1 MATGRRGSRRDQRQA
16 TARPAVE
23 DETELLGPGLTG
35 SYLVLLA
42 EGGEE
47 MRAGAAALR
56 SVAGLQVA
64 HSRDFKKK
72 PLMSAF
78 DEADTVVFDE
88 LGVAVCDTPPD
99 QIQAL
104 SGVES
109 TSGILAVEPERVVY
123 ALNDEPH
130 VPTILPVTPAP
141 ALGVSE
147 AWTVEYLR
155 GYRDAVNQLI
165 ARLLGEPADGLPE
178 PITEPVAALNEAELT
193 WGLQVTRAGSSRRT
207 GRGIRVAVLDTG
219 LDLQHPDF
227 ATRVIRSQS
236 FVAGQT
242 VQDGH
247 GHGTH
252 CIGTSCGPAA
262 PQRLPR
268 YGVATGAEIF
278 AGKVLSNQGSGA
290 DRGILAGI
298 QWALVNRCAVVSM
311 SLGAPTQIG
320 ASPSRIFDEV
330 GQRALRAGTL
340 IVAAAGNDSN
350 RPSVVSPVSHPA
362 NCPSI
367 MAVAAVDQQLRVA
380 RFSNAGLNPRGGQV
394 DIAGPG
400 VAVHSSWPRPVLYN
414 RISGTSMATPHV
426 AGIAAQ
432 LAEAN
437 PTARGAALWTL
448 LLQRAPPATAAGAG
462 RRRRPGAG
470 ALSHAARGETKR
482 RPVSRRVL
490 MPIGET
496 DATDPRAGVLYCG
509 AGTGIRGG
517 AMAEIDVIVSVEE
530 DRLND
535 FSKIVKA
542 MRGAGL
548 KVEEEMAAVGVVA
561 GSVESRALPKLRQVD
576 GVAQVEQSRSYD
588 LAPPHNDVQ

>member
-23 DETELLGPGLTG
+23 DETQLLGPGLTG

-123 ALNDEPH
+123 ALNDEPR

-165 ARLLGEPADGLPE
+165 ARLLGEPADSLPE
-178 PITEPVAALNEAELT
+178 PITEPLAALNEAELT

-330 GQRALRAGTL
+330 GQRVLRAGTL

-350 RPSVVSPVSHPA
+350 RPSVVNPVSHPA

-380 RFSNAGLNPRGGQV
+380 RFSNAGLNPQGGQV

-448 LLQRAPPATAAGAG
+448 LLQRARRLPLPA
-462 RRRRPGAG
+462 R
-470 ALSHAARGETKR
+470 
-482 RPVSRRVL
+482 
-490 MPIGET
+490 
-496 DATDPRAGVLYCG
+496 
-509 AGTGIRGG
+509 
-517 AMAEIDVIVSVEE
+517 DVGS
-530 DRLND
+530 
-535 FSKIVKA
+535 
-542 MRGAGL
+542 GL
-548 KVEEEMAAVGVVA
+548 V
-561 GSVESRALPKLRQVD
+561 Q
-576 GVAQVEQSRSYD
+576 
-588 LAPPHNDVQ
+588 AP

>member
-1 MATGRRGSRRDQRQA
+1 
-16 TARPAVE
+16 
-23 DETELLGPGLTG
+23 
-35 SYLVLLA
+35 
-42 EGGEE
+42 
-47 MRAGAAALR
+47 
-56 SVAGLQVA
+56 
-64 HSRDFKKK
+64 
-72 PLMSAF
+72 MSAF
-78 DEADTVVFDE
+78 DEADTVVFDD

-109 TSGILAVEPERVVY
+109 ASGILAVEPERVVY
-123 ALNDEPH
+123 ALNDEPR

-165 ARLLGEPADGLPE
+165 ARLLGEPADGVPE
-178 PITEPVAALNEAELT
+178 PITEPLAALNEAELT
-193 WGLQVTRAGSSRRT
+193 WGLQVTRVGSSRRT

-394 DIAGPG
+394 DIAAPG

-448 LLQRAPPATAAGAG
+448 LLQRARRLPLPA
-462 RRRRPGAG
+462 R
-470 ALSHAARGETKR
+470 
-482 RPVSRRVL
+482 
-490 MPIGET
+490 
-496 DATDPRAGVLYCG
+496 
-509 AGTGIRGG
+509 
-517 AMAEIDVIVSVEE
+517 DVGS
-530 DRLND
+530 
-535 FSKIVKA
+535 
-542 MRGAGL
+542 GL
-548 KVEEEMAAVGVVA
+548 V
-561 GSVESRALPKLRQVD
+561 Q
-576 GVAQVEQSRSYD
+576 
-588 LAPPHNDVQ
+588 AP